1 MPQKFKRGT
10 DLMNVSLQ
18 YVGLIYMPV
27 MRAEDRSGPKS
38 MVQTPDT
45 KCDTVGIQSYRFS
58 KEIRRGGIQI
68 RARLRMWWV

>member
-27 MRAEDRSGPKS
+27 MRTEDQSGPKS

-45 KCDTVGIQSYRFS
+45 KCDTVGLQSFPDFLMRSAEVVS
-58 KEIRRGGIQI
+58 KSY
-68 RARLRMWWV
+68 